1 MATAKEKEEAFIK
14 RLQTNNPRLW
24 TRYCELCAHEVMS
37 KDELHAYNF
46 AKRKE
51 IVKWAYDH
59 TRFYHELYAKNGI
72 CPDDIKSEKDWG
84 RLPIVTKQMLK
95 DHLTELCIEDGQSD
109 LFRKY
114 AFKTASGGSTGKP
127 VAFYVDRRE
136 YAHLAPL
143 DRYRTMGW
151 WCGRQQGQILA
162 QEPILGQNIASI
174 ERFNY
179 VKQFKNPRI
188 RALAARQMN
197 PTEWITMDLYDMG
210 DENTLKR
217 FNDQANAVGVFS
229 MSAYTGV
236 LEDIARKYISG
247 ELVRKYTPRFL
258 TLAATPLTAIGR
270 KVIEEGFGCK
280 VCDVYGSNEIP
291 IVATECPSSKHSL
304 HVSWDMRHLDIVD
317 ETLMPVAC
325 GVEGSV
331 LVTDFTNF
339 VMPFIRYALGDRT
352 KFEKRDCDCG
362 LPFPLIAPVKGR
374 ESDYLETKTG
384 ERIQGVCCTFD
395 EHPNC
400 ALRYQ
405 FVQHAPG
412 RVTLRVVPDKTCA
425 GYKEEIELVFNEL
438 KHTAGNRLDYDLQY
452 VDEIPHDG
460 GKIRF
465 IVYE

>member
-1 MATAKEKEEAFIK
+1 MATAKEKEDIFIQ
-14 RLQTNNPRLW
+14 RLRASNPRLW
-24 TRYCELCAHEVMS
+24 ERYCELVSHESMS
-37 KDELHAYNF
+37 KDELAAYNF
-46 AKRKE
+46 SKRKE
-51 IVKWAYDH
+51 IVRWAYDN
-59 TRFYHELYAKNGI
+59 TKFYHDLYSSVDVT
-72 CPDDIKSEKDWG
+72 PDDIKTEEDWT
-84 RLPIVTKQMLK
+84 RLPMVTKQMLK
-95 DHLTELCIEDGQSD
+95 DHLDEMCAGGGAHEV
-109 LFRKY
+109 FKKY

-127 VAFYVDRRE
+127 VSFYVDKRE

-151 WCGRQQGQILA
+151 WCNREKGKILGL
-162 QEPILGQNIASI
+162 EPILGQNIASI

-179 VKQFKNPRI
+179 VKQFKNPKI
-188 RALAARQMN
+188 RALAAQQMA
-197 PTEWITMDLYDMG
+197 PTEWVTMDLYDMN
-210 DENTLKR
+210 DETLSA
-217 FNDQANAVGVFS
+217 FNDKANEVGIFS

-247 ELVRKYTPRFL
+247 ELVRKFTPRFL

-270 KVIEEGFGCK
+270 KLIEEGFGCK

-291 IVATECPSSKHSL
+291 IVATECPCSNHSL

-317 ETLMPVAC
+317 DNGRPVEP

-352 KFEKRDCDCG
+352 KFEKHDCTCG

-374 ESDYLETKTG
+374 ETDYLDTKDG
-384 ERIQGVCCTFD
+384 GRLQGLCCTFD
-395 EHPNC
+395 EHPGC

-412 RVTLRVVPDKTCA
+412 RVTLRVVPNKDSA
-425 GYKEEIELVFNEL
+425 GWDSEIRTVLGELE
-438 KHTAGNRLDYDLQY
+438 HTAAGRIDYSLEY
-452 VDEIPHDG
+452 VDDIPHDG